1 MKQSKTDPPAIYAI
15 WAEARLDGPLQG
27 RSGFLSEDGYRL
39 FFTSDTEMDQKIQ
52 DLRGLC
58 LNRTPA
64 VTYHGVAYPGDHD
77 ISAGISVEQIKACDL
92 RPDFDSTRYEI
103 TQRIY
108 GNTGGGCMVGTLA
121 VRYPELEKTLWIH
134 CNDEGVSVSSADYV
148 WNEDHS
154 GSWARYEDVSI
165 MEIDFWEQSPEDA
178 GALFPAIQ
186 DTVTYTIQQAVQNSN
201 RPFRIPAKWLPEAFC
216 QTTDSEYI
224 KWAVEVE
231 HAVEVGKEGVII
243 NDPMYLKRNAPQM
256 IAPGTIAYIAS
267 PLSGNKDENLQFA
280 RKACGYAA
288 ARGQSHTP
296 LICCSPS
303 SSMTTTL
310 NSGTPASAWAC
321 RCSDGAMSCG
331 SVGTSS
337 AMEWQKKKNWRAG
350 LASPCARSVPRRS
363 SPWRTFQTKGWR
375 CPWDDHD
382 YGEPV

>member
-1 MKQSKTDPPAIYAI
+1 MKQSKTGPPAIYAI

-256 IAPGTIAYIAS
+256 IAPGTICSWWEPPIEGGSHVSPRCCPCAAPCRPFDGGVAS
-267 PLSGNKDENLQFA
+267 VPLPAL
-280 RKACGYAA
+280 C
-288 ARGQSHTP
+288 RGV
-296 LICCSPS
+296 L
-303 SSMTTTL
+303 
-310 NSGTPASAWAC
+310 
-321 RCSDGAMSCG
+321 R
-331 SVGTSS
+331 
-337 AMEWQKKKNWRAG
+337 
-350 LASPCARSVPRRS
+350 PCARCFAKPPSDPAKCSGVERRCGARNEFCRLRRS
-363 SPWRTFQTKGWR
+363 ERYGACNDVNRGDEKGA
-375 CPWDDHD
+375 
-382 YGEPV
+382 G

>member
-15 WAEARLDGPLQG
+15 WAEARPDGPLQG

-231 HAVEVGKEGVII
+231 HAVEVGKECVII

-267 PLSGNKDENLQFA
+267 PLSGNIDENLQFA

-288 ARGQSHTP
+288 AQGAVPYAPHLLFTQFLDDNDPEQRDAGIRMGLQMLRRCDELWLCGDDISAGMSEEEKMARRLGVPVRTV
-296 LICCSPS
+296 S
-303 SSMTTTL
+303 SQEILSMAHIP
-310 NSGTPASAWAC
+310 NEGME
-321 RCSDGAMSCG
+321 MSMG
-331 SVGTSS
+331 
-337 AMEWQKKKNWRAG
+337 
-350 LASPCARSVPRRS
+350 
-363 SPWRTFQTKGWR
+363 
-375 CPWDDHD
+375 
-382 YGEPV
+382 